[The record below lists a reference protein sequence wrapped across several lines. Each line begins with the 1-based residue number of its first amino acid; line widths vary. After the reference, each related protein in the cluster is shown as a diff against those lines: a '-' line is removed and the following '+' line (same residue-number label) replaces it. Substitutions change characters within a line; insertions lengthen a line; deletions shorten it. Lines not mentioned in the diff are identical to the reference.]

1 MFIQFI
7 VVVFKQI
14 KFNEKKREETDGHTH
29 KQTNE

>member
-14 KFNEKKREETDGHTH
+14 KFNEKKEK
-29 KQTNE
+29 KQTDTHTQTNK